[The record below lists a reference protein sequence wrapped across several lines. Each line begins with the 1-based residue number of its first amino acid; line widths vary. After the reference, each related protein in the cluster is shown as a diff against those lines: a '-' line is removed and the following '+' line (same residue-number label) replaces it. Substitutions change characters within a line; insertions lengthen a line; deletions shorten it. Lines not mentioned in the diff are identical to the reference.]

1 MLYDV
6 GYLLAEEPWVDGVAH
21 EAGPGHAV
29 IQFHVPIVVPRQSAD
44 AVSGLQTTARERPRE
59 LSAAPGEVRVGVEVV
74 AAFHRGGSHIGVTVI
89 RVSNPQLYFR
99 SEERRVGDEWVW
111 PVIK

>member
-29 IQFHVPIVVPRQSAD
+29 IQFHVPIVVPRQRAD
-44 AVSGLQTTARERPRE
+44 AVSGPQTHARERTRE
-59 LSAAPGEVRVGVEVV
+59 LSAAPGEVRVGVAVE
-74 AAFHRGGSHIGVTVI
+74 AAFHRGGYDFGVTVI
-89 RVSNPQLYFR
+89 QIGLASWREGVCQY
-99 SEERRVGDEWVW
+99 V
-111 PVIK
+111 